1 MSSLPTMALR
11 RPCVLIV
18 EDEEMVREIAALEF
32 ADAGFDVLEAAEGAA
47 AVSLL
52 ESAATIDLL
61 FTDIRLPGT
70 IDGWDIA
77 ERARQL
83 RPDLP
88 VIYATGFSADEAAPV
103 GGGRLFHK
111 PYRPLAIIEAAR
123 MLGVA
128 PR

>member
-1 MSSLPTMALR
+1 MSSLPNTPP

-18 EDEEMVREIAALEF
+18 EDEELVREIAVLEF
-32 ADAGFDVLEAAEGAA
+32 ADAGYDVLEAADGAA
-47 AVSLL
+47 AVALL
-52 ESAATIDLL
+52 ESGAGIDLL
-61 FTDIRLPGT
+61 FTDIRLPGQ

-77 ERARQL
+77 ERARAL

-88 VIYATGFSADEAAPV
+88 VIYATGFIAEEAAPV

-123 MLGVA
+123 LLGVS
-128 PR
+128 PG